1 MSTTTP
7 QDGTRDEDG
16 TREGDGTR
24 GEGARRRAATGA
36 RLAGEAP
43 AAGPPR
49 HESTMEIP
57 VHLLFRD
64 DPRHGLRDDLRDGP
78 GGGLAAAP
86 ADGAADGAEAGPP
99 DGPGDG
105 LVHGVGG
112 LSLLPPAA
120 GPSSAPRWDR
130 WRPAAPGRSPGARAG
145 RGATEDAPDAGPA
158 PGRRPGRPK
167 KETAPWGRPRGGDRV
182 APVPSPDERPAL
194 SLPGLPVL
202 AAGLLATVGAVGL
215 LWRERPEPGPA
226 TVLAALLCGVLALFA
241 FAGLER
247 GRVGTATV
255 LTLAGRYRGTV
266 RRTGLLWADPLP
278 RRRPVDVRLRHWR
291 SEPMPAV
298 DARGV
303 GLRVVLLV
311 VWRVADTARA
321 GFAVEDHAAYLRDTV
336 ESAAGAVLARLPMD
350 APAGSPSLRDTEALG
365 AALTRQVAADAEPV
379 GLDIEAV
386 RPLRLVYAP
395 EFASA
400 MHRTRIAALDA
411 DHREATLT
419 TVLDAVED
427 TLAQLTARGLAPI
440 DEAGRRTLVKDL
452 TVAFWEGRG
461 GERWDQGVG

>member
-1 MSTTTP
+1 MSTTAP

-16 TREGDGTR
+16 TRQGDGAR
-24 GEGARRRAATGA
+24 DEEARRHEAPGSPA
-36 RLAGEAP
+36 AGEARV
-43 AAGPPR
+43 AAPPR

-57 VHLLFRD
+57 VHLLFGEDAR
-64 DPRHGLRDDLRDGP
+64 
-78 GGGLAAAP
+78 
-86 ADGAADGAEAGPP
+86 EGPP
-99 DGPGDG
+99 TTGRPPGARPGRAAGDSAPDTG
-105 LVHGVGG
+105 SVPH
-112 LSLLPPAA
+112 PPAA
-120 GPSSAPRWDR
+120 PS
-130 WRPAAPGRSPGARAG
+130 
-145 RGATEDAPDAGPA
+145 
-158 PGRRPGRPK
+158 GRRPESPGSPGSPESPGSPGSPGSPEK
-167 KETAPWGRPRGGDRV
+167 GAGPWVRTRTGDR
-182 APVPSPDERPAL
+182 PVPVRGPDERPAL

-215 LWRERPEPGPA
+215 LWRERPEPGPV

-247 GRVGTATV
+247 GRVGRATV
-255 LTLAGRYRGTV
+255 LTFAGRYRGTV

-291 SEPMPAV
+291 SEPVPAV

-321 GFAVEDHAAYLRDTV
+321 GFAVEDHAAYLRDSV
-336 ESAAGAVLARLPMD
+336 ESAVGAVLARLPMD

-379 GLDIEAV
+379 GLDVDAV

-427 TLAQLTARGLAPI
+427 TLAQLTARGLAPT
-440 DEAGRRTLVKDL
+440 DDTERRTLVKDL

-461 GERWDQGVG
+461 EGSTPAAS